1 MVSLML
7 SVINAECHMYAYLLS
22 AIMLS
27 VVMLSVV
34 MLSVVLL
41 SDVAPNYGCNPFY
54 SIVPWPELILSL
66 AVAI

>member
-1 MVSLML
+1 MP
-7 SVINAECHMYAYLLS
+7 HLLGV
-22 AIMLS
+22 IMLS

-41 SDVAPNYGCNPFY
+41 SDVAPNYGCNQFY
-54 SIVPWPELILSL
+54 SILPWPELILSL